1 LAYAGWSPAF
11 GSTMSG
17 CTSECLFIPLKQLQ
31 WDGIEKGVYEES
43 PVGVAQFTKV
53 SKLGITMR

>member
-11 GSTMSG
+11 GSTIFG
-17 CTSECLFIPLKQLQ
+17 YTSEYLFIPLEQPQ

-53 SKLGITMR
+53 SKLGLTMQ